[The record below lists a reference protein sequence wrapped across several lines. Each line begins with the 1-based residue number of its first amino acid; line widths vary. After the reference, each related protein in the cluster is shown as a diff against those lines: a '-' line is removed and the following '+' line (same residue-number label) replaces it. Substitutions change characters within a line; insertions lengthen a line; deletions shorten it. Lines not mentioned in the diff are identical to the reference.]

1 VRVEVEGPEARVQE
15 ALQQL
20 PGVESVRRV
29 GMDKENMSLSFVV
42 EYQGED
48 IRKQVSNTVLKNN
61 WGLLEIRSLEPT
73 LEDLYLQL
81 IRETEASH

>member
-1 VRVEVEGPEARVQE
+1 RV
-15 ALQQL
+15 
-20 PGVESVRRV
+20 PGVETVRRV
-29 GMDKENMSLSFVV
+29 GTDGKNTSLTLVL

-48 IRKQVSNTVLKNN
+48 IRKRVSAIIMKNG

-81 IRETEASH
+81 IRETELSH